1 MDDDSD
7 EVLNVRFG
15 SSISEDSKVTFHKVE
30 TIRSVSNYSHPR
42 SNGSLQNYD
51 DTASGSLRSYT
62 EEIVTKLQASLHAQE
77 QKNKSSEFKIK
88 SLETE
93 LASLKMEYE
102 MKCAEVKQK
111 DSERIAGM
119 VEEIIEAQKEREAS
133 VLARMK
139 RAVQE
144 RDEAI
149 LRAKALSMGPR
160 LRGDENNNGRQSKLQ
175 ELVSLLCE
183 AGTGRAAVEYSNKIK
198 SQLDNMRKMKDE
210 ITSEEMKT
218 LICERDDAVQKWH
231 ALKCSTPVAA
241 TSNAE
246 KKKHGVEKKN
256 LVNACVQV
264 NTEPLAG
271 SLMDLSHD
279 GKEVEMLR
287 ICYSLHKSLVEN
299 SRLVVEHA
307 EQKDAER
314 LVEAL
319 RIEQDHNRIQ
329 EINSRRQEEQLRR
342 LTEKNERLERLV
354 TVLRKKL
361 ALLAQQ
367 SMGSVAKKHQ

>member
-119 VEEIIEAQKEREAS
+119 VEEIIEAQKER
-133 VLARMK
+133 
-139 RAVQE
+139 
-144 RDEAI
+144 DEAI

-241 TSNAE
+241 
-246 KKKHGVEKKN
+246 
-256 LVNACVQV
+256 
-264 NTEPLAG
+264 
-271 SLMDLSHD
+271 
-279 GKEVEMLR
+279 
-287 ICYSLHKSLVEN
+287 
-299 SRLVVEHA
+299 
-307 EQKDAER
+307 
-314 LVEAL
+314 
-319 RIEQDHNRIQ
+319 
-329 EINSRRQEEQLRR
+329 
-342 LTEKNERLERLV
+342 
-354 TVLRKKL
+354 
-361 ALLAQQ
+361 
-367 SMGSVAKKHQ
+367 